1 MLQKSLRMAEE
12 QLLEERLEWIK
23 IHRNFLEERID
34 PDFGLL
40 DKLLSSAVL
49 TRRQIDRIR
58 AQETFQDRNAK
69 LLDCILDGNLY
80 DSLIQSLRDSRQ
92 NHIVNYLSRNG
103 GMLKFLQNVFI
114 F

>member
-1 MLQKSLRMAEE
+1 MAEE
-12 QLLEERLEWIK
+12 QLLEGRLELIK
-23 IHRNFLEERID
+23 IHRNLLEERMD

-40 DKLLSSAVL
+40 DKLLASAIL

-69 LLDCILDGNLY
+69 LLDYILEGNLY

-92 NHIVNYLSRNG
+92 NHVVNYLSRNG
-103 GMLKFLQNVFI
+103 GMLKILPKI
-114 F
+114 Y